1 MSEPMIKQKLK
12 FFITPEVYKYIVA
25 HSVHEP
31 HILWELRQAT
41 QKLRGKSMILT
52 PEQGQFFKL
61 LCGLLGPKR
70 ILEVGTYT
78 GYGALCFALNSDED
92 AHIDTIDINPQWHE
106 HALPFWQKAGM
117 ESKITQHHGDA
128 TDVLNTLDKEA
139 YDLIFVDANKEE
151 TAAHYELA
159 YTLCKPGGLI
169 ILDNTLM
176 WGEVVNPNISKT
188 MIRKLRLF
196 NKQIHEDSRVDISIL
211 PFSDGMTLARKK

>member
-12 FFITPEVYKYIVA
+12 FFITPEVYKYLVA

-41 QKLRGKSMILT
+41 QPLRGRSMILT

-78 GYGALCFALNSDED
+78 GYGALTFALNTDDD
-92 AHIDTIDINPQWHE
+92 AHIDTIDMNPQWHE
-106 HALPFWQKAGM
+106 TAAPFWQKAGM
-117 ESKITQHHGDA
+117 DKKITQHHGKALEVMD
-128 TDVLNTLDKEA
+128 TLEGP
-139 YDLIFVDANKEE
+139 YDLIFVDADKEE
-151 TAAHYELA
+151 TAQYYEKAFAL
-159 YTLCKPGGLI
+159 TKPGGLI

-196 NKQIHEDSRVDISIL
+196 NKQLHEDTRVDISIL